1 VFMDQEVNSM
11 KKSEFLTKF
20 EDKIQELVNQDA
32 VRNET
37 VRREIEDGTASA
49 AVDNGTTIAAY
60 QYQQALSAGF
70 SDDQAFFMACK
81 NAGIEI
87 EAPYRRET

>member
-1 VFMDQEVNSM
+1 M
-11 KKSEFLTKF
+11 KKSDFLTKF
-20 EDKIQELVNQDA
+20 EDRIQELVNQDS

-37 VRREIEDGTASA
+37 DRREIEDGTASA
-49 AVDNGTTIAAY
+49 SVDNSTTIAAY

-81 NAGIEI
+81 NSGIEI
-87 EAPYRRET
+87 EAPYNQPE

>member
-1 VFMDQEVNSM
+1 MN
-11 KKSEFLTKF
+11 KTEFIKQYA
-20 EDKIQELVNQDA
+20 EKIQELVNQDS

-37 VRREIEDGTASA
+37 VKREIEDGTAATS
-49 AVDNGTTIAAY
+49 VDNSTTIAAY

-87 EAPYRRET
+87 EAPYMNET

>member
-1 VFMDQEVNSM
+1 MNKTEFI
-11 KKSEFLTKF
+11 KKYAE
-20 EDKIQELVNQDA
+20 KIQELVNQDS

-37 VRREIEDGTASA
+37 VKREIEDGTAATS
-49 AVDNGTTIAAY
+49 VDNSTTIAAY

>member
-1 VFMDQEVNSM
+1 MN
-11 KKSEFLTKF
+11 KTEFIKQYA
-20 EDKIQELVNQDA
+20 EKIQELVNQDS

-37 VRREIEDGTASA
+37 VKREIEDGTAATS
-49 AVDNGTTIAAY
+49 VDNSTTIAAY

-87 EAPYRRET
+87 EAPYMNKT

>member
-1 VFMDQEVNSM
+1 MFMDQEVNSM

-20 EDKIQELVNQDA
+20 EDKIQELVNQD
-32 VRNET
+32 
-37 VRREIEDGTASA
+37 ASA

>member
-1 VFMDQEVNSM
+1 MNKTEFMNQYAE
-11 KKSEFLTKF
+11 
-20 EDKIQELVNQDA
+20 KIQELVNQDS

-37 VRREIEDGTASA
+37 VKREIEDGTAA
-49 AVDNGTTIAAY
+49 TAVDNGTTIAAY
-60 QYQQALSAGF
+60 QYQQSLSAGF

-87 EAPYRRET
+87 EAPYSQQG